1 VSERRLGTAIAAC
14 GFVFVTSAVA
24 LGAHTMLA
32 LGQSLGVL
40 GGDYGAHAHA
50 TVLPVGLAGFTLAL
64 CAAFSY
70 IVHIASA
77 GRRSLPSLARA
88 FRRCIDWRKTVL
100 LSVSAA
106 SLLAAMESAE
116 QALGGHFDGPGAA
129 FGATPVAGFAVV
141 LVASAVAVALAR
153 SVCDW
158 LASAHSRIAMVV
170 ACLLRP
176 MYSFA
181 LPAAWR
187 TKRHALTTVDYVW
200 DTSLAHGKRGPPR
213 LLAA

>member
-1 VSERRLGTAIAAC
+1 MRLASVSDLPRASSDSMMCSAC
-14 GFVFVTSAVA
+14 RFSLAEYRCSSGLSLLTVA
-24 LGAHTMLA
+24 
-32 LGQSLGVL
+32 
-40 GGDYGAHAHA
+40 Y
-50 TVLPVGLAGFTLAL
+50 P
-64 CAAFSY
+64 
-70 IVHIASA
+70 IASA
-77 GRRSLPSLARA
+77 SLEETPLGLSPDLIRGRPDELLAA
-88 FRRCIDWRKTVL
+88 FAYLFGACVSSSINCAEDPAPF
-100 LSVSAA
+100 VSAG

-116 QALGGHFDGPGAA
+116 QALAGHFDGPGAA
-129 FGATPVAGFAVV
+129 FGAAPIAGFALV
-141 LVASAVAVALAR
+141 LVASAVAVALVR

-158 LASAHSRIAMVV
+158 LANAHSRIAMVV

-200 DTSLAHGKRGPPR
+200 DTALAHGKRGPPL